1 MIEEI
6 LIDKKTIEHQFIS
19 YCKTVLRNE
28 ARDITAEEK
37 YGSVK
42 NNLHVFYSVSTS

>member
-19 YCKTVLRNE
+19 YCKANLGTYISIKVLKRGVRILSYPIIN
-28 ARDITAEEK
+28 I
-37 YGSVK
+37 
-42 NNLHVFYSVSTS
+42 N